1 MKKIIMLALCFA
13 LMMSCAAV
21 AEVKVAKVDDLMQAK
36 VGVQAG
42 SITEALVYDLFED
55 AGKTSEDITAF
66 DTVFEMID
74 ALKTKKIDAAV
85 MDEAPARFFV
95 TDDESLK
102 IVPEPLQSEMYAIAF
117 KKGSALT
124 AEVNKVLEE
133 IINDGTLAMILGKYL
148 DEYPSAAE
156 IDFNKGA
163 EGGQLWVGCAAGF
176 PPYEM
181 RNEGGFLGIDIELSA
196 QIAKRLNKELVIAD
210 YKFDQL
216 ASALESGRIDMICSA
231 LTKTEAREKVM
242 DFSKP
247 YDADQEVI
255 VVLK

>member
-1 MKKIIMLALCFA
+1 MMKKIIMLALCFA

-21 AEVKVAKVDDLMQAK
+21 AEVKVAKVDDLKQAK
-36 VGVQAG
+36 IGVQAG
-42 SITEALVYDLFED
+42 SIAEALVHDLFDDNAENNN
-55 AGKTSEDITAF
+55 ITAF
-66 DTVFEMID
+66 ETVFEVIE
-74 ALKTKKIDAAV
+74 ALKAKKIDAAV

-102 IVPEPLQSEMYAIAF
+102 IVPEPVQSEDYAIAF
-117 KKGSALT
+117 KKGSALV
-124 AEVNKVLEE
+124 ADVNKVLEE
-133 IINDGTLAMILGKYL
+133 IINDGTLAMIISKYL
-148 DEYPSAAE
+148 DDFPSAGE

-163 EGGQLWVGCAAGF
+163 AGGQLWVGCAAGF

-181 RNEGGFLGIDIELSA
+181 RNESGFLGIDIELSA
-196 QIAKRLNKELVIAD
+196 EIAKRLNKELVIAD

-216 ASALESGRIDMICSA
+216 AGALESGKIDMICSA
-231 LTKTEAREKVM
+231 LTKNAEREKTM
-242 DFSKP
+242 DFSQP